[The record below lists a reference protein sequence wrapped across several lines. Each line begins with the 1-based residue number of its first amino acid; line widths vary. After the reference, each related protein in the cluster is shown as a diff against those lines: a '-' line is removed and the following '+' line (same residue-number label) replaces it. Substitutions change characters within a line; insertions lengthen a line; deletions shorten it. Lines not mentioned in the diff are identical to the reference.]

1 MPEEADSEKGD
12 IPNSRREFGMSPFS
26 AQRTRHV
33 PFFLLGQNVALDTA
47 TTPATERESMPE
59 SNEMTGGEALVR
71 MIQAHGGGR
80 MFGMGG
86 FQLLPFYDAA
96 RRLGLDHNL
105 INDERSAVFAADAYA
120 KVSGRVGLADATL
133 GPGATNLLT
142 GLVEGLN
149 AGSPMV
155 VLIGDA
161 NRDHAGKNMTQETR
175 QVEMLRPAVKEL
187 LRVESVHRIPELMRR
202 AYDIA
207 TRGRPGPVIVDV
219 PEDVCHGT
227 WGFDDEDF
235 APHPWDRLVPALR
248 CRADRESVAAAAEL
262 LARAQRPLALCGG
275 GMQISDACEAMT
287 AFARSHNIPVAHTMS
302 GKGAIA
308 CVEPLNAGLFGRYD
322 RIANQLIEESDCLLV
337 IGCKLGEIATK
348 RYAVPPPGKT
358 LIHVEIVAEEMGRTY
373 RPTLCLWSDARSAIE
388 DLDEALSAHA
398 DTGADARAGYA
409 AEVKQR
415 MDAWRESV
423 RERLESD
430 ESPVSMARMLN
441 EINALLPE
449 DGYLVADGGFAAH
462 WGGLLFDSKRPGRQ
476 FVPDRGL
483 ASIGYGVPGA
493 IGAKLAAPD
502 SVVAAITGDGGFNMS
517 IGELETARRM
527 GLGITMIVVNN
538 AASGYVKALQHLM
551 YGEGSYQSSD
561 LAETDYA
568 RVAEALGCRG
578 FRVEAPG
585 ELREALTAAFAER
598 AVPCVVDVVV
608 TRDPAKMLPAVDNRA
623 VQAKKGD
630 RVA

>member
-1 MPEEADSEKGD
+1 
-12 IPNSRREFGMSPFS
+12 MS
-26 AQRTRHV
+26 
-33 PFFLLGQNVALDTA
+33 N
-47 TTPATERESMPE
+47 

-71 MIQAHGGGR
+71 MILAHGGGT

-105 INDERSAVFAADAYA
+105 INDERCAVFAADAYA
-120 KVSGRVGLADATL
+120 KVCGRVGLADATL

-187 LRVESVHRIPELMRR
+187 LRVEAIHRIPELMRR
-202 AYDIA
+202 AFEVA

-219 PEDVCHGT
+219 PEDICHGT
-227 WGFDDEDF
+227 FGFGENDF
-235 APHPWDRLVPALR
+235 DAVGEGRQIPALR
-248 CRADRESVAAAAEL
+248 CRAERASLAAAAAL
-262 LARAQRPLALCGG
+262 LREAKRPLALCGG
-275 GMQISDACEAMT
+275 GMQISDACVAMS
-287 AFARSHNIPVAHTMS
+287 AFAERYSIPVAHTMS

-308 CVEPLNAGLFGRYD
+308 CVHPLSAGLFGRYD
-322 RIANQLIEESDCLLV
+322 RIANKLIEESDCLLV

-358 LIHVEIVAEEMGRTY
+358 LIHVDIVAEEMGRTY
-373 RPTLCLWSDARSAIE
+373 RPTLSLWSDARAAIE
-388 DLDEALSAHA
+388 DLDEAMADSAPA
-398 DTGADARAGYA
+398 QRAARTDYA
-409 AEVKQR
+409 ADIGVR
-415 MDAWRESV
+415 MRVWRDSV

-430 ESPVSMARMLN
+430 ETPVSMARMLN
-441 EINALLPE
+441 EINALLPK
-449 DGYLVADGGFAAH
+449 DGYLIADGGFAAH

-493 IGAKLAAPD
+493 IGAQRAAPD
-502 SVVAAITGDGGFNMS
+502 AVVAAITGDGGFNMML
-517 IGELETARRM
+517 GELETARRM
-527 GLGITMIVVNN
+527 KLPITMIVVNN

-551 YGEGSYQSSD
+551 YGADAYQSSE
-561 LAETDYA
+561 LAETNYA
-568 RVAEALGCRG
+568 RVADALGCRG
-578 FRVEAPG
+578 FRVERPEQLAD
-585 ELREALTAAFAER
+585 AFKAAFAEKEL
-598 AVPCVVDVVV
+598 PCVVDVVV
-608 TRDPAKMLPAVDNRA
+608 TRDPGKMLPAVDNRA